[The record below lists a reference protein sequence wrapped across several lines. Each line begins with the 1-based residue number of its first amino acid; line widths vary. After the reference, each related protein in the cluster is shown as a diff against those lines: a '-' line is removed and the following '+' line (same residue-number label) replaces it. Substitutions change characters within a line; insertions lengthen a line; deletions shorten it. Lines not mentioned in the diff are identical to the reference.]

1 MRCNNMYLV
10 LPFLQTRKMNL
21 RGRLMTLNT
30 LAGEHCLMQLSQ
42 IAVHWLRIDFGEM
55 NTGTPP
61 ALWALLDSTTTC

>member
-1 MRCNNMYLV
+1 
-10 LPFLQTRKMNL
+10 
-21 RGRLMTLNT
+21 MTLNT